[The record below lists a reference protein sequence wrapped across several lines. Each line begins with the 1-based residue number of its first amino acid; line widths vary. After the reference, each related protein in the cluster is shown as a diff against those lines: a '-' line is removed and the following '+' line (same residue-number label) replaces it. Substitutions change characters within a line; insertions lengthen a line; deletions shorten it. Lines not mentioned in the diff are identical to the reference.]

1 MSDSLQFMKE
11 CEIFKGL
18 SDSLLSEIFR
28 RGSIEIH
35 GPGEYL
41 FKEGDSGFDVY
52 VVRTGV
58 VEIRKSKQPEAPPAV
73 VAYLSRGECLGEMAL
88 ITGRPRSAS
97 ARVPQGAEVLRIP
110 AQVYELILDNNF
122 FLRRLCELLAYRLET
137 ADKKLAATPAGKELR
152 GDLQYFDVS
161 TVIQTLINSGQSGIM
176 FIETP
181 EKLRAEV
188 QFAEGK
194 ILYAKLGELQGEDA
208 FYQIFQN
215 DLSGEFVFRGETV
228 DIGTIASP
236 IGKSPMNL
244 LLEAMRMKDE
254 LQLFL
259 GRIEDFNKVFALVTD
274 KLVWHDPESL
284 EVAQQVWIKIS
295 QGLPLERILKE
306 IPRCTFITLEVIH
319 QMLERGLIE

>member
-1 MSDSLQFMKE
+1 MSDNLQFMRE

-18 SDSLLSEIFR
+18 PDSTLSELYR
-28 RGSIEIH
+28 RCRLEVL

-41 FKEGDSGFDVY
+41 FQEGDPGFDVFI
-52 VVRTGV
+52 VCNGV
-58 VEIRKSKQPEAPPAV
+58 VEIRKAKQASAPPAV

-97 ARVPQGAEVLRIP
+97 ARIPQGAEVLRIP

-137 ADKKLAATPAGKELR
+137 ADKKLAATPSGKELR

-161 TVIQTLINSGQSGIM
+161 TVIQTLINSGQSGVM

-181 EKLRAEV
+181 EKMRAEI

-194 ILYAKLGELQGEDA
+194 ILYAQLGELQGEDA

-228 DIGTIASP
+228 DIGMIDSP
-236 IGKSPMNL
+236 ISKSPMNL

-254 LQLFL
+254 LKLFL
-259 GRIEDFNKVFALVTD
+259 GRIEDFNKVFTLCTD
-274 KLVWHDPESL
+274 RLVWSDPDNL
-284 EVAQQVWIKIS
+284 DVAQQVWIKIS
-295 QGLPLERILKE
+295 QGLPMQRILKE
-306 IPRCTFITLEVIH
+306 IPRCTFATLEVIH